1 MQNVR
6 TIHCLAVWAVLGFGL
21 TAQPARA
28 GAGPTTRPMLDQLN
42 RETQGLYRQV
52 QTGVFRVQLPP
63 AKWASDYAMAPID
76 RWGNKLDPEVRR
88 KLAEQ
93 ERLPPAP
100 DTQPATTQPAT
111 PDIATIPGQGTYII
125 VRPPANLEPQRD
137 AVLGGKLQMDLKND
151 PTFNPNTIGLLLDED
166 GYVLVPSYVERETV
180 GDQSVRLAGPDGP
193 VLAAKFVGSDRQT
206 GLTLLRVE
214 KPQGKPVK
222 LGENRPPGGS
232 LVLCLAPGDGSGR
245 LGLWTDG
252 AQEYGI
258 IIDTDGAV
266 SGIARYGQF
275 LSGSACKL
283 IARQLMQYG
292 AVRRATLGVLITE
305 IRQDDPLR
313 RQQAVV
319 GNRTAMRIDQV
330 IQGSAAD
337 RAGLKQG
344 DLLLALAGEAVSDI
358 PSFAAAIAA
367 RSGQTQLQV
376 LRAERVL
383 KITVN
388 LEQQK

>member
-1 MQNVR
+1 MRKAFVIQCV
-6 TIHCLAVWAVLGFGL
+6 GL
-21 TAQPARA
+21 WLIPWSALSIARA
-28 GAGPTTRPMLDQLN
+28 ETGPTTRPMLDQLN

-63 AKWASDYAMAPID
+63 PKWASEYAREPID
-76 RWGNKLDPEVRR
+76 RWADKLDPDVRK

-100 DTQPATTQPAT
+100 HTQPAGAESSSPQ
-111 PDIATIPGQGTYII
+111 IATIPGQGTYII
-125 VRPPANLEPQRD
+125 VRPPANSEPQRD
-137 AVLGGKLQMDLKND
+137 AVLGGKLQLDLKND
-151 PTFNPNTIGLLLDED
+151 PTFNPNTIGLLLDEE
-166 GYVLVPSYVERETV
+166 GYVLVPTYVEREAV
-180 GDQSVRLAGPDGP
+180 EDQTVRLAGPEGRL
-193 VLAAKFVGSDRQT
+193 VNGKFIGSDRQT

-214 KPQGKPVK
+214 KPEGKPVK
-222 LGENRPPGGS
+222 LGENRPASGS
-232 LVLCLAPGDGSGR
+232 LVLCLAPADGSGR

-252 AQEYGI
+252 GQDYGVI
-258 IIDTDGAV
+258 VATDGAV

-292 AVRRATLGVLITE
+292 AVRRATLGVLISE

-313 RQQAVV
+313 RQQPVL

-330 IQGSAAD
+330 IKGSAAD

-367 RSGQTQLQV
+367 RSGRTQLQV
-376 LRAERVL
+376 LRGERVL
-383 KITVN
+383 KITVD